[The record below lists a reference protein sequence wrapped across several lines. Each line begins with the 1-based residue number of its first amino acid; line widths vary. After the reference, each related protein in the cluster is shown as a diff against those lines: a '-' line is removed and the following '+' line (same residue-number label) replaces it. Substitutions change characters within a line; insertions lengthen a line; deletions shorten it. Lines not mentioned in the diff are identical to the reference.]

1 MNFTNKNIPIII
13 LAGGKGERF
22 VTKENFPKQLAKVS
36 NHPIIV
42 EIILYYFK
50 NGFNYFI
57 LPLGYK
63 KKFFVNFFL
72 NKNNISKYKFNI
84 LKKNSLNFNNEKINI
99 FFFNAGLKSNKLE
112 RIYKSV
118 NYLDEFNNYVG
129 ICYGDIFA
137 NVSFNKE
144 LSHLKN
150 IKISG
155 VLAGYQ
161 EHSPFG
167 HLKIKNKE
175 ILGFSEKPLLKEP
188 INIGFY
194 FFKKKIF
201 SNIKLKKKEDFETT
215 FLPKLSK
222 KRKLACYMH
231 KGYHFTVNTQKDLA
245 NVKNMYKNNKNF
257 FKKL

>member
-36 NHPIIV
+36 DHPIIV

-99 FFFNAGLKSNKLE
+99 FFF
-112 RIYKSV
+112 
-118 NYLDEFNNYVG
+118 
-129 ICYGDIFA
+129 
-137 NVSFNKE
+137 
-144 LSHLKN
+144 
-150 IKISG
+150 
-155 VLAGYQ
+155 
-161 EHSPFG
+161 
-167 HLKIKNKE
+167 
-175 ILGFSEKPLLKEP
+175 
-188 INIGFY
+188 
-194 FFKKKIF
+194 
-201 SNIKLKKKEDFETT
+201 
-215 FLPKLSK
+215 
-222 KRKLACYMH
+222 
-231 KGYHFTVNTQKDLA
+231 
-245 NVKNMYKNNKNF
+245 
-257 FKKL
+257 

>member
-1 MNFTNKNIPIII
+1 M
-13 LAGGKGERF
+13 
-22 VTKENFPKQLAKVS
+22 
-36 NHPIIV
+36 
-42 EIILYYFK
+42 
-50 NGFNYFI
+50 
-57 LPLGYK
+57 
-63 KKFFVNFFL
+63 
-72 NKNNISKYKFNI
+72 
-84 LKKNSLNFNNEKINI
+84 
-99 FFFNAGLKSNKLE
+99 
-112 RIYKSV
+112 
-118 NYLDEFNNYVG
+118 G

-201 SNIKLKKKEDFETT
+201 SKIKLKKKEDFETT
-215 FLPKLSK
+215 FFP
-222 KRKLACYMH
+222 
-231 KGYHFTVNTQKDLA
+231 N
-245 NVKNMYKNNKNF
+245 
-257 FKKL
+257 